1 MLQSFP
7 LLALSLALFTGAS
20 FVTSDPQSP
29 WYHAEAFSIRM
40 MSGDLWHVS
49 TGDLFL
55 VFSMSLL
62 FVEIL
67 RATRSGG
74 ESIINHAF
82 SVIVFVCALM
92 LFLTKPGYG
101 NSTFFI
107 FMSMTLLDFM
117 AGFIITAVT
126 ARRDIAVNR
135 LERMVD

>member
-1 MLQSFP
+1 MIQSFP
-7 LLALSLALFTGAS
+7 LLALSLALFAGFNLTTDDA
-20 FVTSDPQSP
+20 QRP
-29 WYHAEAFSIRM
+29 WYHSDAFNISM
-40 MSGDLWHVS
+40 MSGDVWHV
-49 TGDLFL
+49 TGGDVFL
-55 VFSMSLL
+55 LFSMILL

-82 SVIVFVCALM
+82 SVIVFVGSLM
-92 LFLTKPGYG
+92 LFLTRPGYG

-126 ARRDIAVNR
+126 ARRDIAFDR
-135 LERMVD
+135 IGEHL